1 MIICSFYHYNLTSR
15 FPALLAAADIHLVV
29 QRQQA
34 ADLVMPSKLP
44 NIMAAG
50 RPFIATTAAG
60 TELGRVT
67 NESRAGL
74 LARPED
80 AGSLAQAIRRLA
92 ADSGLRERLS
102 VQGRQYAEA
111 HWGREQLLRQ
121 WEELLLGLAARG

>member
-1 MIICSFYHYNLTSR
+1 M
-15 FPALLAAADIHLVV
+15 LLAAADIHLVV

-50 RPFIATTAAG
+50 RPFIATTTTD

-67 NESRAGL
+67 VESQAGL
-74 LARPED
+74 LTRPED
-80 AGSLAQAIRRLA
+80 AGSLSQAIQRLA
-92 ADSGLRERLS
+92 TDSGLRERLS

-111 HWGREQLLRQ
+111 HWHRRQLLGQ
-121 WEELLLGLAARG
+121 WETLLNSLSGELSVQ